1 MRQRDI
7 NLLVFIIL
15 LSAVVFWIALP
26 DTPGIHLSLGSLRID
41 RDLRLLLGLDL
52 QGGLQVL
59 LEADVPADQEANFDA
74 RTMEAARVIVEN
86 RVNALGVTEP
96 LVQLQGSRR
105 IIVELPG
112 IEKPDQA
119 IATLRETGLL
129 EFVEAG
135 RTPLRE
141 GQIIRTSLDV
151 NPNQVFTVTQTVTP
165 SVTTTP
171 VTSSVTIT
179 PVTPSVTTTPE
190 VITTTPVMTSSQPI
204 TPTEDITHTEAIS
217 LTEYAYGGRVFPTL
231 MTGRHL
237 KDANVSTDNMGQIV
251 IAFELTEEG
260 AQIFRDYTMKH
271 VGDIVAIV
279 LDKRVL
285 SAPVIREA
293 IPSGKG
299 IISSG
304 QQGGF
309 PLEEARKL
317 AIQMKYGALPVPLKV
332 IENRTVGPTLGQDS
346 VQRSLRA
353 GIIGLIVVLL
363 FMLTYYRIPGALAD
377 VALVIYALINVALY
391 KLIPVTLT
399 LPAITGFI
407 LSTGMAVDANILVFE
422 RMKEELRVGKPL
434 RTAMEAG
441 FSRAWT
447 SIRDS
452 NLSTLLTCVILYWFG
467 SNYGA
472 STVKGFA
479 ITLALGVLVNLFT
492 AIIVTRTFLRFVLHL
507 TGEGLRQK
515 RWLLGT

>member
-15 LSAVVFWIALP
+15 LSAVVVWIALP
-26 DTPGIHLSLGSLRID
+26 DNPGIHLNLGSLRID

-86 RVNALGVTEP
+86 RVNGLGVTEP
-96 LVQLQGSRR
+96 LVQLQGARR

-112 IEKPDQA
+112 IENPDQA

-141 GQIIRTSLDV
+141 GQLIRTSLDV
-151 NPNQVFTVTQTVTP
+151 NPNQVFTTTQTVTP
-165 SVTTTP
+165 SVTTA
-171 VTSSVTIT
+171 
-179 PVTPSVTTTPE
+179 PE
-190 VITTTPVMTSSQPI
+190 VITATPTVTSSQPI
-204 TPTEDITHTEAIS
+204 TAAESITGTEAIS

-237 KDANVSTDNMGQIV
+237 KDANVSTDNMGQVV

-260 AQIFRDYTMKH
+260 SQIFRDYTLKH

-285 SAPVIREA
+285 SAPVIKEA
-293 IPSGKG
+293 ITSGKG

-363 FMLTYYRIPGALAD
+363 FMVTYYRVPGALAD

-391 KLIPVTLT
+391 KLMPVTMT

-422 RMKEELRVGKPL
+422 RMKEELRAGKPL

-492 AIIVTRTFLRFVLHL
+492 AIIVTRTFLRFSLHL
-507 TGEGLRQK
+507 TGEGLRKK